1 MINSV
6 FLNFFSLH
14 TALDDKGEAA
24 SETSL
29 RLGPAGQS
37 IWREVWQQP
46 AAAGGRWKGTAPHW
60 PQHGWQELQQEEHLQ
75 PTQVKQQTLTH
86 SHHTRTWLSGPPLSH
101 FLGMCGHLRRCNSA
115 SLQVRISGLWVRM
128 KTEFK
133 CLQHIISHESAEQ
146 KGAVLPK
153 MKIHPL
159 PTPSFLVQETFLEQ
173 HSFLLSPQEAGNWF
187 WNVDNDWVFTSGWT
201 APSY

>member
-29 RLGPAGQS
+29 RLGPAGQT

-75 PTQVKQQTLTH
+75 PAQVKQRTLTH

-101 FLGMCGHLRRCNSA
+101 FLGMCGHRRRCNSA

-128 KTEFK
+128 KTDDGGAIQMPTTHHITWVCWTEGSSSTKNENSSLTYSEF
-133 CLQHIISHESAEQ
+133 
-146 KGAVLPK
+146 
-153 MKIHPL
+153 
-159 PTPSFLVQETFLEQ
+159 
-173 HSFLLSPQEAGNWF
+173 LSPGNISGAAF
-187 WNVDNDWVFTSGWT
+187 IPSLTSRSWELVLKCR
-201 APSY
+201 